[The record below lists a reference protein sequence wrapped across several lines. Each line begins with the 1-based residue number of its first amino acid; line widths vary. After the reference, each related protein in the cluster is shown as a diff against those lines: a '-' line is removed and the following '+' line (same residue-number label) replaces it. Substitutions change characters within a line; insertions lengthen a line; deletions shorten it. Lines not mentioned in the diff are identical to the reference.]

1 MRVLVTWGSKRGGTE
16 GIARIVGAT
25 LAERGHDV
33 VMKSAEHVRDLDGIE
48 AAFVGGA
55 LYGNRWPSNVRRFV
69 RRNVQR
75 LREMPVWLF
84 SSGPLDDSAER
95 EEIPPPNMVAVLAE
109 RVGARG
115 HMTFG
120 GKLDPDAKD
129 FPARS
134 FAAESAGDFRN
145 PAHIRR
151 WASARADELP
161 TAQPGKAINYP
172 AHALTRSL
180 LHGATGWALCA
191 GTMTVLTQ
199 LLSPGTAIVLHA
211 IAAPLFFL
219 GIAVHYF
226 GARGA
231 RDPLPTAILWTLM
244 VLALDVVI
252 VASAVSGS
260 FAMLA
265 SVAGLWLPLAL
276 IFLVT
281 AATGGLMSTLPWPK
295 TSSERPSATA
305 R

>member
-1 MRVLVTWGSKRGGTE
+1 MLVTWGSKRGGTE
-16 GIARIVGAT
+16 GIARIIGAT
-25 LAERGHDV
+25 LSERGHDV
-33 VMKSAEHVRDLDGIE
+33 VMQSAEQVRDLDGID

-75 LREMPVWLF
+75 LREVPVWFF

-95 EEIPPPNMVAVLAE
+95 EEIPPSNMVAVLAE

-120 GKLDPDAKD
+120 GKLDPDAKG
-129 FPARS
+129 FPAKS
-134 FAAESAGDFRN
+134 VAAESAGDFRN

-151 WASARADELP
+151 WASACADELP
-161 TAQPGKAINYP
+161 SAEPGKAIDHP

-180 LHGATGWALCA
+180 LHAATGWALSA
-191 GTMTVLTQ
+191 GTMTVLAL
-199 LLSPGTAIVLHA
+199 LLSPDAAVVLHA

-226 GARGA
+226 GGRGA
-231 RDPLPTAILWTLM
+231 RDALPTAILWTLM
-244 VLALDVVI
+244 VLALDVLI
-252 VASAVSGS
+252 VAWAVSGS
-260 FAMLA
+260 FALLA

-276 IFLVT
+276 IFVVT
-281 AATGGLMSTLPWPK
+281 AATGGLMSTMPWPK
-295 TSSERPSATA
+295 TPSERPSATA